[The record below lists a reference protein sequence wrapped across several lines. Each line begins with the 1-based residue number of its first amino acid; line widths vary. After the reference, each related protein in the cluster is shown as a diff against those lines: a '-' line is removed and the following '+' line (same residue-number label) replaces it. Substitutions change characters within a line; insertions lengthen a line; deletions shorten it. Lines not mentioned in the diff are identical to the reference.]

1 MGAQNVMYK
10 DSHIVIFAG
19 HRQQTEIGG
28 EDILAD
34 GRIIIIAV
42 GTGVATFA
50 IIVVGPVEVAVIVVI
65 TASIETATFF
75 LELDLIIGKQ
85 LFFTF
90 LDEVFAGIGGQ
101 IPVER
106 QFHPVDGAG
115 FGIDQFF
122 QIDRVGIPTTEILG
136 DVFIEE
142 DRFTRD
148 QATDTHQVT
157 RSFEIIHLK
166 ELSDVLFEYLDDTHY
181 YAAQVDGLKRNSQLC
196 GLWDDHTIADK
207 TDFRLFITD
216 YDLTNDA
223 FFQVQPVFASDV
235 LAQMNIKGTFATCIG
250 IKAELIALDIDGLR
264 FVTVDPGKSLHVLCR
279 IE

>member
-122 QIDRVGIPTTEILG
+122 QMDRVGIPTTEILG
-136 DVFIEE
+136 GVFIEE

>member
-34 GRIIIIAV
+34 GRVIIIAV

-90 LDEVFAGIGGQ
+90 LDKVFAGIGGQ

-136 DVFIEE
+136 GVFIEE

-196 GLWDDHTIADK
+196 GLWDDHTVADK

>member
-115 FGIDQFF
+115 FGVDQFF

-136 DVFIEE
+136 GVFIEE

>member
-34 GRIIIIAV
+34 GRVIIIAV

-136 DVFIEE
+136 GVFIEE

-196 GLWDDHTIADK
+196 GLWDDHTVADK

-223 FFQVQPVFASDV
+223 FFQVQPVFAYDV

>member
-136 DVFIEE
+136 GVFIEE

-196 GLWDDHTIADK
+196 GLWDDHTVADK

-235 LAQMNIKGTFATCIG
+235 LAQMNIKGSFATCIG

>member
-34 GRIIIIAV
+34 GRVIIIAV

-136 DVFIEE
+136 GVFIEE

-181 YAAQVDGLKRNSQLC
+181 YTAQVDGLKRNSQLC

>member
-34 GRIIIIAV
+34 GRVIIIAV

-136 DVFIEE
+136 GVFIEE

-196 GLWDDHTIADK
+196 GLWDDHTVADK

>member
-34 GRIIIIAV
+34 GRVIIIAV

-115 FGIDQFF
+115 FGVDQFF

-136 DVFIEE
+136 GVFIEE

-196 GLWDDHTIADK
+196 GLWDDHTVADK

>member
-34 GRIIIIAV
+34 GRVIIIAV

-115 FGIDQFF
+115 FGVDQFF

-136 DVFIEE
+136 GVFIEE

>member
-115 FGIDQFF
+115 FGVDQFF

-136 DVFIEE
+136 GVFIEE

-181 YAAQVDGLKRNSQLC
+181 YAAQIDGLKRNGQLC
-196 GLWDDHTIADK
+196 GLRDDHSATDK
-207 TDFRLFITD
+207 TDFRLLITD
-216 YDLTNDA
+216 YDLANDA
-223 FFQVQPVFASDV
+223 FFQVQSVFASDV
-235 LAQMNIKGTFATCIG
+235 LAQMNI
-250 IKAELIALDIDGLR
+250 
-264 FVTVDPGKSLHVLCR
+264 
-279 IE
+279 

>member
-136 DVFIEE
+136 GVFIEE

-196 GLWDDHTIADK
+196 GLWDDHTVADK

>member
-34 GRIIIIAV
+34 GRVIIIAV

-136 DVFIEE
+136 GVFIEE

>member
-136 DVFIEE
+136 GVFIEE

>member
-34 GRIIIIAV
+34 GRVIIIAV

-115 FGIDQFF
+115 FGLDQFF

-136 DVFIEE
+136 GVFIEE

-196 GLWDDHTIADK
+196 GLWDDHTVADK

>member
-115 FGIDQFF
+115 FGVDQFF

-136 DVFIEE
+136 GVFIEE

-181 YAAQVDGLKRNSQLC
+181 YTAQVDGLKRNSQLC

>member
-136 DVFIEE
+136 GVFIEE

-181 YAAQVDGLKRNSQLC
+181 YTAQVDGLKRNSQLC

>member
-10 DSHIVIFAG
+10 DCHIVIFAG

-34 GRIIIIAV
+34 GRVIIIAV

-115 FGIDQFF
+115 FGVDQFF

-136 DVFIEE
+136 GVFIEE

-196 GLWDDHTIADK
+196 GLWDDHTVADK

>member
-136 DVFIEE
+136 GVFIEE

-166 ELSDVLFEYLDDTHY
+166 ELSDVLFEYLDDTYY

-196 GLWDDHTIADK
+196 GLWGDHTVADK

>member
-65 TASIETATFF
+65 TASIETAAFF

-90 LDEVFAGIGGQ
+90 LDEVFAGIGRQ

-106 QFHPVDGAG
+106 QFHPVDGTG
-115 FGIDQFF
+115 FGVDQFF
-122 QIDRVGIPTTEILG
+122 QVDRVGIPATELLG
-136 DVFIEE
+136 GIFIKE

-181 YAAQVDGLKRNSQLC
+181 YAAQVDGLKRNGQLC
-196 GLWDDHTIADK
+196 GLRDDHSVADK
-207 TDFRLFITD
+207 TDFRLLITD
-216 YDLTNDA
+216 YDLADDT

-235 LAQMNIKGTFATCIG
+235 LTQMNIKGTFATCIG

>member
-28 EDILAD
+28 KDILAD
-34 GRIIIIAV
+34 GRVIIIAV

-65 TASIETATFF
+65 TASIETAAFF

-90 LDEVFAGIGGQ
+90 LDEVFAGIGRQ

-106 QFHPVDGAG
+106 QFHPVDGTG
-115 FGIDQFF
+115 FGVDQFF
-122 QIDRVGIPTTEILG
+122 QVDRVGIPAAELLG
-136 DVFIEE
+136 GIFIEE

-166 ELSDVLFEYLDDTHY
+166 ELSDVLFEYFDDTYY
-181 YAAQVDGLKRNSQLC
+181 YAAQVDGLKRNGQLC
-196 GLWDDHTIADK
+196 GLRNDHSVADK
-207 TDFRLFITD
+207 TDFRLLITD
-216 YDLTNDA
+216 YDLADDT

-264 FVTVDPGKSLHVLCR
+264 FVTVDPG
-279 IE
+279 

>member
-19 HRQQTEIGG
+19 HRQQTEIGS

-136 DVFIEE
+136 GVFIEE